1 MLAIGDRAPNFE
13 LPSDSAGTVDSAT
26 LAGRRHVLFFYP
38 KDDTSGCTAE
48 VCALRDLHAEFA
60 ALDVTVYGVSGDPVT
75 SHQRFAKKYG
85 LNFPLLADP
94 QRQLI
99 EAYGVWVEK
108 SLYGRKYFGTQRATF
123 AIGSDGRIEQV
134 WPKVKV
140 PGHIEEVLAYVRG
153 EMPAKKRTR
162 IAQTTQKI

>member
-1 MLAIGDRAPNFE
+1 MLDTGDHAPAFE
-13 LPSDSAGTVDSAT
+13 LPSDSAGTVSSAA

-48 VCALRDLHAEFA
+48 VCAVRDHRAEFD
-60 ALDVTVYGVSGDPVT
+60 ALGVPVYGVSPDPVA

-94 QRQLI
+94 QHQLL
-99 EAYGVWVEK
+99 AGYGVWVEK

-123 AIGSDGRIEQV
+123 VIGSDGRIEHV

-140 PGHIEEVLAYVRG
+140 PGHVEAVLAYLRG
-153 EMPAKKRTR
+153 DAPAKKAR
-162 IAQTTQKI
+162 KKS